1 MKEQEIYKK
10 LLKKLIDETE
20 NHKIQ
25 SAEEL
30 IQRMVKEL
38 TGKNQTT
45 SNSHF

>member
-1 MKEQEIYKK
+1 MKEQEIYKR

-38 TGKNQTT
+38 T
-45 SNSHF
+45 SNTKVSNI